1 MKTPF
6 SPNTMGMLITINEDG
21 DFDVQTG
28 GDLSNLSEE
37 ERINAFDLLFGLQ
50 IMLDTSQEMLVL
62 LGSGVRLVGQ
72 SLNSLEDPDEAEPS
86 ELMNAIRE
94 RLSEDNV
101 IPLFNKGKPH

>member
-1 MKTPF
+1 
-6 SPNTMGMLITINEDG
+6 MGMLITINEDG

-37 ERINAFDLLFGLQ
+37 ERVNAFDLLFGLQ

-72 SLNSLEDPDEAEPS
+72 SLNSLEDPDEAERS
-86 ELMNAIRE
+86 ELVNAISE
-94 RLSEDNV
+94 RLLEDNV